1 MGSRMCCCFGWN
13 ITEDQQFNE
22 KEIINR
28 DIIQAKTIAKADTTN
43 GGGSDVNGKKT
54 SSQNQLNATKHVTQ
68 KVIRKFTFRKYL
80 VF

>member
-22 KEIINR
+22 KEIITR
-28 DIIQAKTIAKADTTN
+28 DIIQAKTIAKVDTTN
-43 GGGSDVNGKKT
+43 GSGSDVNGKKT

-68 KVIRKFTFRKYL
+68 KVIRKLIFSKCL

>member
-1 MGSRMCCCFGWN
+1 MCCCFGWN

-54 SSQNQLNATKHVTQ
+54 SSQNQLNAAKHVTQ
-68 KVIRKFTFRKYL
+68 KVIRKDFF
-80 VF
+80 